1 MNGDDDAKRSGKRLP
16 DQPAK
21 TQRTKGP
28 VSFPSTVSLAS
39 LCEEGATA
47 SSNLDLLASC
57 SSVQGSEDCDCE
69 GHQPESERRLKR
81 PRQAPWAAEPANQR
95 RPPFDHSNSESIPPA
110 GVQSQGTSASNGT
123 DSSERKSTEA
133 TWSRQ
138 SVDCS
143 TAEKLAGNLCANQ
156 VSAERSGQFYTKV
169 NELLHDLHK
178 ERVSRQCR
186 SPHES

>member
-110 GVQSQGTSASNGT
+110 VCSRRGLRQATELIPRSASR
-123 DSSERKSTEA
+123 RKQPGLGSP
-133 TWSRQ
+133 
-138 SVDCS
+138 S
-143 TAEKLAGNLCANQ
+143 TAAPRRSSLETCAQ
-156 VSAERSGQFYTKV
+156 TK
-169 NELLHDLHK
+169 
-178 ERVSRQCR
+178 
-186 SPHES
+186 